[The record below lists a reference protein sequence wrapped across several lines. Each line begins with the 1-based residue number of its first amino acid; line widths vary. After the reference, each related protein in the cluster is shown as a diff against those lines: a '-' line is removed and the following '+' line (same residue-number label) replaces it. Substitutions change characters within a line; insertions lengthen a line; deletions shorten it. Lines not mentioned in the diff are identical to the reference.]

1 MAPIRMVKGFLTV
14 GLWTLL
20 SRVFGFARDIM
31 IAAYLGPGAVADAF
45 FVAFSLPNMFRR
57 FFAEGAF
64 NFAFV
69 PLFSKKYQAGEGA
82 ESFARDAFWGMA
94 ALLTVFSV
102 VAVVAMPLL
111 VWAMAAGFA
120 QDDRFDMAVAFGRVA
135 FPYILFISLTALLS
149 GMLNAVGRFTAA
161 AAAPVFLNIIFV
173 TGMVVAGA
181 LGWPIG
187 PTLAWCVPVAGVAQ
201 LALLW
206 VAVRRAGFAMR
217 YRRPRLTPE
226 LKRLAIIAAPAVL
239 AGGVVQ
245 INLLVGRQV
254 ASFTENAISWL
265 NFADRL
271 YQLPLGVVG
280 IAVGVV
286 LLPELSRRLASGDA
300 AGGQHSFN
308 RGMEFS
314 LFLTVPSAVALAVIG
329 APIVA
334 VLFGRGAWTDADT
347 AATALALAIYALGL
361 PAFVLQKV
369 LQPLYYAREDTK
381 RPFQFA
387 LTSMVVNAAVAIGF
401 MPLIG
406 FVAAAWA
413 TSIAAWVMVWQLWRG
428 ARGMGQAAQIDAQ
441 MRRRALRIAVASV
454 VMGGALYLGAQPLA
468 PYLAMPGWR
477 YLALLALI
485 GLGSVVY
492 LGLGQVIGA
501 YNASEI
507 RNSLRRNRSAPAQPG
522 KDGPV

>member
-1 MAPIRMVKGFLTV
+1 MAPVRLVKGFLTV

-69 PLFSKKYQAGEGA
+69 PLFAKKFQSGEGA

-94 ALLTVFSV
+94 ALLAVFSAI
-102 VAVVAMPLL
+102 AVLAMPAL
-111 VWAMAAGFA
+111 VFAMAAGFA
-120 QDDRFDMAVAFGRVA
+120 QDTRFDMAVAFGRVA
-135 FPYILFISLTALLS
+135 FPYIFFISLTALLS

-161 AAAPVFLNIIFV
+161 AAAPVLLNIIFV
-173 TGMVVAGA
+173 TGMVIAGA
-181 LGWPIG
+181 MGWPIG
-187 PTLAWCVPVAGVAQ
+187 PTLAWSVPVAGVAQ
-201 LALLW
+201 LVLLW

-217 YRRPRLTPE
+217 FRRPRLTPE

-286 LLPELSRRLASGDA
+286 LLPELSRRLAAGDPS
-300 AGGQHSFN
+300 GGQNSFN
-308 RGMEFS
+308 RGVEFS
-314 LFLTVPSAVALAVIG
+314 LFLTLPSAVALAVIG
-329 APIVA
+329 GPIVE

-347 AATALALAIYALGL
+347 AATAMALAVYALGL
-361 PAFVLQKV
+361 PAFVMQKV

-387 LTSMVVNAAVAIGF
+387 LTSMVVNAAVAIGL
-401 MPLIG
+401 MPVIG

-413 TSIAAWVMVWQLWRG
+413 TSFAAWVMVWQLWRG
-428 ARGMGQAAQIDAQ
+428 ARGMGQAAQVDVQ
-441 MRRRALRIAVASV
+441 LRRRALRIVLASA
-454 VMGGALYLGAQPLA
+454 VMGAALYLGAQGMS
-468 PYLAMPGWR
+468 PYLAMPGLR
-477 YLALLALI
+477 YPALLALI
-485 GLGSVVY
+485 VLGSVVY

-501 YNASEI
+501 YSARDI
-507 RNSLRRNRSAPAQPG
+507 RNSLRRKRSA
-522 KDGPV
+522 

>member
-1 MAPIRMVKGFLTV
+1 MAPLKAPVRLVKGFLTV

-69 PLFSKKYQAGEGA
+69 PLFSKKYQSGEGA

-94 ALLTVFSV
+94 ALLLVFSIL
-102 VAVVAMPLL
+102 AVIAMPLL
-111 VWAMAAGFA
+111 VFAMAAGFA
-120 QDDRFDMAVAFGRVA
+120 QDTRFDMAVDFGRVA

-161 AAAPVFLNIIFV
+161 AAAPVLLNVVFV
-173 TGMVVAGA
+173 TGLLVAGA

-187 PTLAWCVPVAGVAQ
+187 PTLAWCVLIAGGAQ
-201 LALLW
+201 LTLLW
-206 VAVRRAGFAMR
+206 IAVRRAGFAMR
-217 YRRPRLTPE
+217 FRRPTLTPE

-286 LLPELSRRLASGDA
+286 LLPE
-300 AGGQHSFN
+300 
-308 RGMEFS
+308 
-314 LFLTVPSAVALAVIG
+314 
-329 APIVA
+329 
-334 VLFGRGAWTDADT
+334 
-347 AATALALAIYALGL
+347 Y
-361 PAFVLQKV
+361 
-369 LQPLYYAREDTK
+369 
-381 RPFQFA
+381 
-387 LTSMVVNAAVAIGF
+387 
-401 MPLIG
+401 
-406 FVAAAWA
+406 VAAKISPPGERGG
-413 TSIAAWVMVWQLWRG
+413 TTQQL
-428 ARGMGQAAQIDAQ
+428 
-441 MRRRALRIAVASV
+441 
-454 VMGGALYLGAQPLA
+454 
-468 PYLAMPGWR
+468 
-477 YLALLALI
+477 
-485 GLGSVVY
+485 
-492 LGLGQVIGA
+492 
-501 YNASEI
+501 
-507 RNSLRRNRSAPAQPG
+507 
-522 KDGPV
+522 

>member
-1 MAPIRMVKGFLTV
+1 MAPVRLVKGFLTV

-69 PLFSKKYQAGEGA
+69 PLFAKKFQSGEGA

-94 ALLTVFSV
+94 ALLAVFSAI
-102 VAVVAMPLL
+102 AVLAMPAL
-111 VWAMAAGFA
+111 VFAMAAGFA
-120 QDDRFDMAVAFGRVA
+120 QDTRFDMAVAFGRVA
-135 FPYILFISLTALLS
+135 FPYIFFISLTALLS

-161 AAAPVFLNIIFV
+161 AAAPVLLNIIFV
-173 TGMVVAGA
+173 TGMVIAGA
-181 LGWPIG
+181 MGWPIG
-187 PTLAWCVPVAGVAQ
+187 PTLAWSVPVAGVAQ
-201 LALLW
+201 LVLLW

-217 YRRPRLTPE
+217 FRRPRLTPE

-286 LLPELSRRLASGDA
+286 LLPELSRRLAAGDPS
-300 AGGQHSFN
+300 GGQHSFN
-308 RGMEFS
+308 RGVEFS
-314 LFLTVPSAVALAVIG
+314 LFLTLPSAVALAVIG
-329 APIVA
+329 GPIVE

-347 AATALALAIYALGL
+347 AATAMALAVYALGL
-361 PAFVLQKV
+361 PAFVMQKV

-387 LTSMVVNAAVAIGF
+387 LTSMVVNAAVAIGL
-401 MPLIG
+401 MPVIG

-413 TSIAAWVMVWQLWRG
+413 TSFAAWVMVWQLWRG
-428 ARGMGQAAQIDAQ
+428 ARGMGQAAQVDVQ
-441 MRRRALRIAVASV
+441 LRRRALRIVLASAA
-454 VMGGALYLGAQPLA
+454 MGAALYLGAQGLS
-468 PYLAMPGWR
+468 PYLAMPGLR
-477 YLALLALI
+477 YPALLALI
-485 GLGSVVY
+485 VLGSVVY

-501 YNASEI
+501 YSARDI
-507 RNSLRRNRSAPAQPG
+507 RNSLRRKRSA
-522 KDGPV
+522 